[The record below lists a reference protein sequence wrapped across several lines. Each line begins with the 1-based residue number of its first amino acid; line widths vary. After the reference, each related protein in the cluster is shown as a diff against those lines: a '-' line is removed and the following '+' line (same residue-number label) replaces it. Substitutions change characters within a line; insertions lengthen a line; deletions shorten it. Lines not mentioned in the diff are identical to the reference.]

1 MAKQREQESALERV
15 KRQQQELDE
24 MRLKYTIY
32 NEEKIAKTEQSELQ
46 VSYTHFF
53 LLYQL
58 NVFASVNSYSPV
70 LIIGTLIIGTKREKN

>member
-32 NEEKIAKTEQSELQ
+32 NEEKIAKTEQNELQ
-46 VSYTHFF
+46 VHLWHFF
-53 LLYQL
+53 H
-58 NVFASVNSYSPV
+58 
-70 LIIGTLIIGTKREKN
+70 